1 MFVARIMDWYLEE
14 VQEGLKSNDWTK
26 ANEVAG
32 IISTYQQAK
41 NKTLDISPKK
51 IQSEL
56 KYNKMDVFR
65 YCKIGYLILGGLL
78 LIFTFIVQFQQKRWI
93 KSMVWILGILVLIVF
108 HYHMYGMGMRWY
120 IGGYAPWSNSYETMV
135 YVAWATVLAGLL
147 FVRRNTITLALATL
161 FGGIILFVSG
171 LNWMDPE
178 ISPLVPVLKS
188 PWLMFHVA
196 IIVAAYGFFGVSCLM
211 GLTNMVLM
219 IFAGKKR
226 ASQLIFVSRS

>member
-32 IISTYQQAK
+32 MIGTYQQAK

-93 KSMVWILGILVLIVF
+93 KSIVWILGILVLIVF
-108 HYHMYGMGMRWY
+108 HYHMYGILVDMPLGAIHTKQWY
-120 IGGYAPWSNSYETMV
+120 MWP
-135 YVAWATVLAGLL
+135 GLL
-147 FVRRNTITLALATL
+147 SL
-161 FGGIILFVSG
+161 
-171 LNWMDPE
+171 
-178 ISPLVPVLKS
+178 PVCCLYA
-188 PWLMFHVA
+188 A
-196 IIVAAYGFFGVSCLM
+196 I
-211 GLTNMVLM
+211 
-219 IFAGKKR
+219 
-226 ASQLIFVSRS
+226 QLL